1 MNRVVFDI
9 ETLAYPLEHFDEL
22 QQEYLLRFAKTDE
35 EREEA
40 IQKLSLTPFTARI
53 VAIAMLN
60 PESNRGKVFYD
71 GPGEKP
77 ELVEDGFIEYA
88 PMPEPEMLGEF
99 WKTILP
105 YGQFITFNGRSFDCP
120 FVMLR
125 SAALGVKPSRNLMP
139 YRYSANEHCD
149 LLDQLTFYGASRKFN
164 LDFYCKAF
172 GIRSP
177 KAEGISGHDVAALH
191 AAGRFR
197 DIATYC
203 MGDVKATAQLFH
215 RWQSLLSIEK

>member
-88 PMPEPEMLGEF
+88 PMPEPEMLEEF

>member
-9 ETLAYPLEHFDEL
+9 ETLAYPLEHFDER

-71 GPGEKP
+71 GPGDRP

-88 PMPEPEMLGEF
+88 PMDEPEMLEEF

-177 KAEGISGHDVAALH
+177 KSEGITGHDVAALH
-191 AAGRFR
+191 AAERYR
-197 DIATYC
+197 DIAVYC